1 MTVFNRTVLE
11 LDDEFEYS
19 LRICHFIIPYRNYC
33 KRSSTNT
40 NYTGFT
46 AHERSLCFTKTLL
59 ISIKK
64 NRSPLLKQIILIS
77 FLTINIIKSSNLA
90 KYLQNKT
97 I

>member
-40 NYTGFT
+40 NYTSFT
-46 AHERSLCFTKTLL
+46 AHERSHA
-59 ISIKK
+59 
-64 NRSPLLKQIILIS
+64 SPKHCLYQ
-77 FLTINIIKSSNLA
+77 
-90 KYLQNKT
+90 
-97 I
+97 

>member
-46 AHERSLCFTKTLL
+46 AHERSHA
-59 ISIKK
+59 
-64 NRSPLLKQIILIS
+64 SPKH
-77 FLTINIIKSSNLA
+77 
-90 KYLQNKT
+90 YLYQ
-97 I
+97 